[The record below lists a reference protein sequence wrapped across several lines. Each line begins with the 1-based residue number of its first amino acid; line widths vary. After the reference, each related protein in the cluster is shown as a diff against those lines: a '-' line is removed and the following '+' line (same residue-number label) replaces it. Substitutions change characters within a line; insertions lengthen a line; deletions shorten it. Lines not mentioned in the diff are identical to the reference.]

1 MLTFSDE
8 DEGLEIAQNIA
19 DLAIEIAVK
28 DKNIANLEKIA
39 DELENSLE
47 IDDID
52 EEVREIITSMS

>member
-1 MLTFSDE
+1 MLPFSDE

>member
-1 MLTFSDE
+1 MLPFSEE
-8 DEGLEIAQNIA
+8 DEGLEIARNIA

-47 IDDID
+47 IDDLA
-52 EEVREIITSMS
+52 EEVREIISSMS